1 MDWNRQW
8 DRFLV
13 YVAWVLVLAVL
24 MLAGAG
30 SAFAEDKDASELP
43 QRIQSQYEQ
52 LQGLKTDFVQELTNA
67 ASGEK
72 QRREGTISFAKPRHI
87 RWETTTPESEMLI
100 VGPETVWD
108 YFAEEEVVYTY
119 STDEVFQS
127 KTMLRFISG
136 EANITDDFHIESQES
151 ENEWVK
157 LKLIPKKPESNMVLA
172 YIWVEPETALLRQ
185 VLLVD
190 FGGNGNKLTF
200 TDIQLNPEFE
210 EGWFHFEP
218 PEGVDVMRN
227 TPPGQDGEA
236 FGGMQ
241 Q

>member
-1 MDWNRQW
+1 MDWSRQW
-8 DRFLV
+8 VRFSV
-13 YVAWVLVLAVL
+13 YAAWSLTVAFLVLAGVKTT
-24 MLAGAG
+24 LAEA
-30 SAFAEDKDASELP
+30 KDLSELP
-43 QRIQSQYEQ
+43 TRIQTQYEQ
-52 LQGLKTDFVQELTNA
+52 LQGFETDCVQELTNA

-87 RWETTTPESEMLI
+87 RWETTTPESELLI
-100 VGPETVWD
+100 VGPERVWN
-108 YFAEEEVVYTY
+108 YFAEEGVAYTY
-119 STDEVFQS
+119 PTDQVFKS

-136 EANITDDFHIESQES
+136 EANITEDFHIEKQKS
-151 ENEWVK
+151 ENDWVK
-157 LKLIPKKPESNMVLA
+157 LKLIPKKPEFNLVLA

-210 EGWFHFEP
+210 EGLFHFEP

-227 TPPGQDGEA
+227 TPPGQDGEG
-236 FGGMQ
+236 FGGM
-241 Q
+241 